1 MVTVMEKKT
10 LSDINEVM
18 FLASILS
25 YYIWASYKITLVVNY
40 KLLLI
45 LHCFNSFQL
54 RQQENDLI
62 T

>member
-10 LSDINEVM
+10 RSDINEVM
-18 FLASILS
+18 FLASFLS

-45 LHCFNSFQL
+45 LHRFNSFQL

-62 T
+62 M